1 MSSAGDWSSHGCTDS
16 RSRPLPCRG
25 HPCEA
30 DYLRL
35 RPRLT
40 TMARMRTR
48 TTHNAQCTTPD
59 AWDTIRNSVGRKR
72 GQSLGAAHRIRCG
85 TVPIFA
91 SHVPRRDVALLC
103 VAVLALV
110 AGCGT
115 ACRCCRPAGA
125 SPASAPERV
134 RIDGREYTLSANA
147 WRDFQ
152 PVAPPDGQPLIV
164 VVKVSPS
171 DMMPLPSDIAIDRIW
186 VLNGKKQW
194 SAAPEES
201 GDRGQSTTGQSPVT
215 RLETAVRGGPKWG
228 PGIKVDVVVRLKQGK
243 QTWLVR
249 APGVEIKRT
258 D

>member
-1 MSSAGDWSSHGCTDS
+1 M
-16 RSRPLPCRG
+16 
-25 HPCEA
+25 
-30 DYLRL
+30 
-35 RPRLT
+35 
-40 TMARMRTR
+40 
-48 TTHNAQCTTPD
+48 
-59 AWDTIRNSVGRKR
+59 
-72 GQSLGAAHRIRCG
+72 
-85 TVPIFA
+85 
-91 SHVPRRDVALLC
+91 C

-115 ACRCCRPAGA
+115 ACRCCRPAAA

-134 RIDGREYTLSANA
+134 KIDGREYTLSANA

-164 VVKVSPS
+164 VAKVSPS
-171 DMMPLPSDIAIDRIW
+171 DMMPLPGDITIDRVW

-194 SAAPEES
+194 SAPPEAET
-201 GDRGQSTTGQSPVT
+201 REPAAT